1 MNLTNFELFR
11 QGAEAKL
18 YLGTYLGQ
26 RAIVKER
33 FSKKYR
39 LPELDVRLTRERLR
53 AEARSLVKCKT
64 LGIRTPTLYQVDQ
77 SCIVME
83 YLEFPTARDY
93 IKTVLNNAKFPNEEQ
108 KITLTN
114 LAQKIG
120 QMVGKLH
127 KNNLIH
133 GDMTTSNMLVDANQ
147 DQQIY
152 VIDFGL
158 GDFSGTPEDKGVDL
172 YVLERAL
179 ISAHPNTEF
188 MFDVILQSYGDELD
202 NNKMRQAVLKKYED
216 VRMRGR
222 KRDMVGWLIISSA
235 QCKSII
241 VFCVLLFLSSLQ
253 RWKKKLN
260 YDTFFVSNFLSKVFQ
275 DRSELF
281 CVGIELFEKE

>member
-222 KRDMVGWLIISSA
+222 KRDMVGWLIMLFPVESVNSFSKDGKKVELWYIFCKQFFYQDIFKIA
-235 QCKSII
+235 QS
-241 VFCVLLFLSSLQ
+241 
-253 RWKKKLN
+253 
-260 YDTFFVSNFLSKVFQ
+260 FFVSALNFLKKNNQSVYT
-275 DRSELF
+275 
-281 CVGIELFEKE
+281 

>member
-1 MNLTNFELFR
+1 M
-11 QGAEAKL
+11 G
-18 YLGTYLGQ
+18 
-26 RAIVKER
+26 
-33 FSKKYR
+33 
-39 LPELDVRLTRERLR
+39 
-53 AEARSLVKCKT
+53 
-64 LGIRTPTLYQVDQ
+64 
-77 SCIVME
+77 
-83 YLEFPTARDY
+83 
-93 IKTVLNNAKFPNEEQ
+93 NEEQ

-188 MFDVILQSYGDELD
+188 ML
-202 NNKMRQAVLKKYED
+202 M
-216 VRMRGR
+216 
-222 KRDMVGWLIISSA
+222 
-235 QCKSII
+235 
-241 VFCVLLFLSSLQ
+241 
-253 RWKKKLN
+253 
-260 YDTFFVSNFLSKVFQ
+260 
-275 DRSELF
+275 LF
-281 CVGIELFEKE
+281 CKVMGMNLITTRCGKLSLKNTKTFEC

>member
-1 MNLTNFELFR
+1 MDLTNFELLR

-33 FSKKYR
+33 FAKKYR
-39 LPELDVRLTRERLR
+39 LPELDVRLTRERMR

-64 LGIRTPTLYQVDQ
+64 LGIKTPTLYHVNQ
-77 SCIVME
+77 CCLVME

-93 IKTVLNNAKFPNEEQ
+93 IKSVLNGAKFPDPAQ
-108 KITLTN
+108 KTVLTE
-114 LAQKIG
+114 LALKIG

-133 GDMTTSNMLVDANQ
+133 GDMTTSNMLVDAVNDQNQ
-147 DQQIY
+147 EIY

-188 MFDVILQSYGDELD
+188 MFEAILQSYGEELE
-202 NNKMRQAVLKKYED
+202 NSKMRQAVLKKYEEI
-216 VRMRGR
+216 RMRGR
-222 KRDMVGWLIISSA
+222 KRDMVG
-235 QCKSII
+235 
-241 VFCVLLFLSSLQ
+241 
-253 RWKKKLN
+253 
-260 YDTFFVSNFLSKVFQ
+260 
-275 DRSELF
+275 
-281 CVGIELFEKE
+281 

>member
-1 MNLTNFELFR
+1 MDLTNFELLR

-39 LPELDVRLTRERLR
+39 LPDLDVRLTRERMR

-64 LGIRTPTLYQVDQ
+64 LGIKTPVLYHVNQC
-77 SCIVME
+77 CIVME
-83 YLEFPTARDY
+83 YLEYPTARDY
-93 IKTVLNNAKFPNEEQ
+93 IRNVLNGAKIPNPDQKTVLTE
-108 KITLTN
+108 LSM
-114 LAQKIG
+114 KIG
-120 QMVGKLH
+120 QMIGKLH

-133 GDMTTSNMLVDANQ
+133 GDMTTSNMLVDANANDQNQ
-147 DQQIY
+147 DIC

-188 MFDVILQSYGDELD
+188 MFEAILQSYGEELE
-202 NNKMRQAVLKKYED
+202 NSKMRQAVLKKYEEI
-216 VRMRGR
+216 RLRGR
-222 KRDMVGWLIISSA
+222 KRDMVG
-235 QCKSII
+235 
-241 VFCVLLFLSSLQ
+241 
-253 RWKKKLN
+253 
-260 YDTFFVSNFLSKVFQ
+260 
-275 DRSELF
+275 
-281 CVGIELFEKE
+281 

>member
-1 MNLTNFELFR
+1 MTIDLSNFELLR

-18 YLGTYLGQ
+18 YLGEYLGQ

-33 FSKKYR
+33 FAKKYR

-64 LGIRTPTLYQVDQ
+64 LGIKTPILYHVDQ

-83 YLEFPTARDY
+83 YLEFPTAKDY
-93 IKTVLNNAKFPNEEQ
+93 IKTILEDGKTKIPNAEQ
-108 KITLTN
+108 KKILTD
-114 LAQKIG
+114 LAMKIG
-120 QMVGKLH
+120 AMVGKLH

-133 GDMTTSNMLVDANQ
+133 GDMTTSNMLVDTKTNE
-147 DQQIY
+147 DQSQIY

-188 MFDVILQSYGDELD
+188 MFEAILQSYAESME
-202 NNKMRQAVLKKYED
+202 NTKMSQAVLKKYEEI
-216 VRMRGR
+216 RMRGR
-222 KRDMVGWLIISSA
+222 KRDMVG
-235 QCKSII
+235 
-241 VFCVLLFLSSLQ
+241 
-253 RWKKKLN
+253 
-260 YDTFFVSNFLSKVFQ
+260 
-275 DRSELF
+275 
-281 CVGIELFEKE
+281 

>member
-120 QMVGKLH
+120 QVVGKLH

-188 MFDVILQSYGDELD
+188 MFDVILQSYGDELE

-222 KRDMVGWLIISSA
+222 KRDMVGWLIM
-235 QCKSII
+235 
-241 VFCVLLFLSSLQ
+241 LFPVHSVNL
-253 RWKKKLN
+253 
-260 YDTFFVSNFLSKVFQ
+260 
-275 DRSELF
+275 
-281 CVGIELFEKE
+281 I

>member
-1 MNLTNFELFR
+1 MDLTNFELLR

-26 RAIVKER
+26 RAIVKQR
-33 FSKKYR
+33 FPKKYR
-39 LPELDVRLTRERLR
+39 LPELDVKLNRERLR

-77 SCIVME
+77 NCIVME
-83 YLEFPTARDY
+83 YLELPTARDY
-93 IKTVLNNAKFPNEEQ
+93 IKTILDNVKVPNDDQ
-108 KITLTN
+108 KAILTI

-147 DQQIY
+147 NQEIC

-188 MFDVILQSYGDELD
+188 MFDAILQSYGEELE
-202 NNKMRQAVLKKYED
+202 NNKMRQAVMKKYED
-216 VRMRGR
+216 VRSRGR
-222 KRDMVGWLIISSA
+222 KRDMVG
-235 QCKSII
+235 
-241 VFCVLLFLSSLQ
+241 
-253 RWKKKLN
+253 
-260 YDTFFVSNFLSKVFQ
+260 
-275 DRSELF
+275 
-281 CVGIELFEKE
+281 